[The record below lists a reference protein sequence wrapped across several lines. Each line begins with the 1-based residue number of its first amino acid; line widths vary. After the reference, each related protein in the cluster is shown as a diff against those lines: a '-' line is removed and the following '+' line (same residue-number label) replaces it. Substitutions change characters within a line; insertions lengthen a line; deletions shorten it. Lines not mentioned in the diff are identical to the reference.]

1 MNDGKGFLNK
11 RINEAM
17 IIFTILFP
25 IGGIFLTIMIIW
37 GLREQAPSQIP
48 LFVSVICLFFFIP
61 PIILYFYRKKIWLK
75 KHPEL
80 QRKNGKSEE

>member
-1 MNDGKGFLNK
+1 MNDAKDFLNK

-25 IGGIFLTIMIIW
+25 TMGILVVIMTIW
-37 GLREQAPSQIP
+37 VLGEQAPSEIP
-48 LFVSVICLFFFIP
+48 VAVSVISIFFFILP
-61 PIILYFYRKKIWLK
+61 LILHFYRTKIWLK

-80 QRKNGKSEE
+80 QKRRMK